1 MIRERMAT
9 GVACGLQ
16 NRYGAF
22 ARLGWVRF
30 PHVPAIFMLGLALL
44 AWPAAAP
51 LWAQDPPARV
61 AVPDSA
67 AARDSAAA
75 VDSAGV
81 AEAAD
86 DAARR
91 PPVSPLGA
99 FSRSLILPGWGQ
111 LEVGRP
117 GRGAFYFAAESVF
130 LFMVFKSHARLTAAR
145 EELPLNE
152 ERISNRAGQRE
163 NWIVLAGFIAFLSGL
178 DAWVS
183 TQFWDFEP
191 SVGPPADGSI
201 GIAVGFSVNL
211 P

>member
-1 MIRERMAT
+1 MTKGTDDRERMVT

-22 ARLGWVRF
+22 ARPGWVRF
-30 PHVPAIFMLGLALL
+30 PHVPATIVVAGALL
-44 AWPAAAP
+44 AGGGLDASP
-51 LWAQDPPARV
+51 LWAQDPPPLAAV
-61 AVPDSA
+61 ADSVA
-67 AARDSAAA
+67 AAPSP
-75 VDSAGV
+75 V
-81 AEAAD
+81 AD
-86 DAARR
+86 TTGRR
-91 PPVSPLGA
+91 PPISPLGA
-99 FSRSLILPGWGQ
+99 FGRSLILPGWGQ

-117 GRGAFYFAAESVF
+117 ARGAFYFAAESVF
-130 LFMVFKSHARLTAAR
+130 LFMVFKSDGRLSAAK
-145 EELPLNE
+145 EELPQNE

-191 SVGPPADGSI
+191 SIGPPADGFV
-201 GIAVGFSVNL
+201 GIALGFKVDF

>member
-1 MIRERMAT
+1 MVT

-22 ARLGWVRF
+22 ARPGWVRF
-30 PHVPAIFMLGLALL
+30 PHVPATFALAAVLLLGHALE
-44 AWPAAAP
+44 PSP
-51 LWAQDPPARV
+51 LRAQDPPPPAV
-61 AVPDSA
+61 ADSV
-67 AARDSAAA
+67 S
-75 VDSAGV
+75 
-81 AEAAD
+81 AEATPAAD
-86 DAARR
+86 TTGR
-91 PPVSPLGA
+91 PPPISPLGA
-99 FSRSLILPGWGQ
+99 FGRSLILPGWGQ

-117 GRGAFYFAAESVF
+117 SRGAFYFAAESVF
-130 LFMVFKSHARLTAAR
+130 LFMVFKSDARLSAAK

-152 ERISNRAGQRE
+152 ERISNRSGQRE

-191 SVGPPADGSI
+191 SIGPPADGSV
-201 GIAVGFSVNL
+201 GIALGFKVDF

>member
-1 MIRERMAT
+1 MT

-22 ARLGWVRF
+22 ARPGWVRF
-30 PHVPAIFMLGLALL
+30 PHVPATFALAVVFLLGHALE
-44 AWPAAAP
+44 PSP
-51 LWAQDPPARV
+51 LRAQDPPPPAAV
-61 AVPDSA
+61 ADSA
-67 AARDSAAA
+67 S
-75 VDSAGV
+75 V
-81 AEAAD
+81 EAAP
-86 DAARR
+86 AADTTGQR
-91 PPVSPLGA
+91 PPISPLGA
-99 FSRSLILPGWGQ
+99 FGRSLILPGWGQ

-117 GRGAFYFAAESVF
+117 SRGAFYFAAESVF
-130 LFMVFKSHARLTAAR
+130 LFMVFKSDARLSAAK

-152 ERISNRAGQRE
+152 ERISNRSGQRE

-191 SVGPPADGSI
+191 SIGPPADGSV
-201 GIAVGFSVNL
+201 GIALGLKVDF

>member
-1 MIRERMAT
+1 MRNEPDDRERMVT

-22 ARLGWVRF
+22 ARPGWVRF
-30 PHVPAIFMLGLALL
+30 PHVPAIFALAVWLLLG
-44 AWPAAAP
+44 PAPAPAP
-51 LWAQDPPARV
+51 LRAQDPPPPA

-67 AARDSAAA
+67 SAEDRA
-75 VDSAGV
+75 V
-81 AEAAD
+81 AD
-86 DAARR
+86 TTGRQ
-91 PPVSPLGA
+91 PPISPLGA
-99 FSRSLILPGWGQ
+99 FGRSLILPGWGQ

-117 GRGAFYFAAESVF
+117 ARGAFYFAAESVF
-130 LFMVFKSHARLTAAR
+130 LFMVFKSDARLSAAK
-145 EELPLNE
+145 EELPPNE
-152 ERISNRAGQRE
+152 ERISNRTGQRE

-191 SVGPPADGSI
+191 SIGPAADGSV
-201 GIAVGFSVNL
+201 GIALGFKVDF

>member
-1 MIRERMAT
+1 MT

-22 ARLGWVRF
+22 ARPGWVRF
-30 PHVPAIFMLGLALL
+30 PHVPATFALAAALL
-44 AWPAAAP
+44 LGHVLEPSP
-51 LWAQDPPARV
+51 LRAQDPP
-61 AVPDSA
+61 PP
-67 AARDSAAA
+67 AA
-75 VDSAGV
+75 VADSV
-81 AEAAD
+81 SAEATPAAD
-86 DAARR
+86 TTGRR
-91 PPVSPLGA
+91 PPISPLGA
-99 FSRSLILPGWGQ
+99 FGRSLILPGWGQ

-117 GRGAFYFAAESVF
+117 SRGAFYFAAESVF
-130 LFMVFKSHARLTAAR
+130 LFMVFKSDARLSAAK

-152 ERISNRAGQRE
+152 ERISNRSGQRE

-191 SVGPPADGSI
+191 SIGPPADGSV
-201 GIAVGFSVNL
+201 GIALGFKVDF